1 MTHGWELPRYVD
13 AVMRALSAAGR
24 RGYLVGG
31 SLRDLLRGL
40 SPHDYDLTT
49 DATPEEMLDIFK
61 DLRVI
66 PTGLKHGTVTVLSE
80 GKPVEITTHRVDG
93 AYEDARH
100 PSEVTFTRKLEADL
114 SRRDF
119 TVNAMAWNPETGLVD
134 PFGGQTD
141 LARGVLRAVGDPA
154 ERFREDALRILR
166 LCRFAAQLEFSI
178 EPQTLS
184 GAAAAAEGLAL
195 ISVERIFSELTRLLE
210 APDPARGLS
219 ALLKTGCGKYVFFDT
234 VSRLNPNAALTRLP
248 PDAPLRLALLLP
260 TLTADEA
267 VALAKRWHAPNA
279 FAEGFAAYLDAGREP
294 LPDSD
299 YAARRFTSR
308 YWYFRE
314 GALALHAAAG
324 EDTAAAE
331 ALCRKVARDGTAVEI
346 RRLAV
351 NGRELQETL
360 GVLPQRTGD
369 LLRRLQD
376 LVWHDPSIN
385 KRPALMTAAAE
396 ICARER
402 DFCE

>member
-1 MTHGWELPRYVD
+1 MATGWEMPRYVS
-13 AVMRALSAAGR
+13 AVMRALAAAGH

-40 SPHDYDLTT
+40 TPHDYDLTT
-49 DATPEEMLDIFK
+49 DATPEEMLEIFK

-66 PTGLKHGTVTVLSE
+66 PTGIRHGTVTVLSE
-80 GKPVEITTHRVDG
+80 GHPVEITTHRLDG
-93 AYEDARH
+93 AYADARH
-100 PSEVTFTRKLEADL
+100 PTQVSFTRKLEADL

-119 TVNAMAWNPETGLVD
+119 TVNAMAWSPEAGLID
-134 PFGGQTD
+134 LFGGRDD
-141 LARGVLRAVGDPA
+141 LARGILRAVGDPE

-166 LCRFAAQLEFSI
+166 LCRFAAQLSFSI
-178 EPQTLS
+178 DPHTLA
-184 GAAAAAEGLAL
+184 GAAATAGGLAR
-195 ISVERIFSELTRLLE
+195 ISAERVFSELTRLLE

-219 ALLKTGCGKYVFFDT
+219 ALLETGCGEYVFFDT
-234 VSRLNPNAALTRLP
+234 VPRLNPDAALTALP

-267 VALAKRWHAPNA
+267 AALAKRWHASNA
-279 FAEGFAAYLDAGREP
+279 FAEALAAYLEAGREP

-299 YAARRFTSR
+299 YTARRFTSR
-308 YWYFRE
+308 YWHYRK

-331 ALCRKVARDGTAVEI
+331 ALCRRAARDGTAVEI

-351 NGRELQETL
+351 NGRELQEAL
-360 GVLPQRTGD
+360 GVLPHRTGD

-376 LVWHDPSIN
+376 LVWRDPEKN
-385 KRPALMTAAAE
+385 KRPALLAAAGE